1 LAISILASPLRSL
14 FHFFQ
19 EERPSMSAQR
29 RIQLISP
36 LILALLVSAGCG
48 PAQLPSPTITAA
60 PTASPTPTSTPTV
73 TPSPTLTPTPSITPT
88 ATPAVPDWPV
98 LESGDWDIPEVFV
111 LQRLLRHHG
120 YTIPADGKFGKVTA
134 AQVLAFQDAHSL
146 PTTGMVDALTW
157 SALVE
162 DVLLEEGDSDQAV
175 RALQHLLKYKFGY
188 ESEVDGT
195 FGPATTEAVRRFQAS
210 VNLPVDGIVGDQ
222 TWQALIATQP

>member
-1 LAISILASPLRSL
+1 
-14 FHFFQ
+14 
-19 EERPSMSAQR
+19 
-29 RIQLISP
+29 
-36 LILALLVSAGCG
+36 
-48 PAQLPSPTITAA
+48 
-60 PTASPTPTSTPTV
+60 
-73 TPSPTLTPTPSITPT
+73 
-88 ATPAVPDWPV
+88 
-98 LESGDWDIPEVFV
+98 
-111 LQRLLRHHG
+111 
-120 YTIPADGKFGKVTA
+120 
-134 AQVLAFQDAHSL
+134 
-146 PTTGMVDALTW
+146 MVDALTW